1 MVLKKELE
9 ERVAMLEEQVAMYER
24 NQERMK
30 KKEKASK
37 MKVCEKLKPKA
48 VRLERESSDHQMPDE
63 GGETKS
69 I

>member
-30 KKEKASK
+30 KKASK
-37 MKVCEKLKPKA
+37 MKVCEKLKPRT
-48 VRLERESSDHQMPDE
+48 VRLERESSVHQMPEE